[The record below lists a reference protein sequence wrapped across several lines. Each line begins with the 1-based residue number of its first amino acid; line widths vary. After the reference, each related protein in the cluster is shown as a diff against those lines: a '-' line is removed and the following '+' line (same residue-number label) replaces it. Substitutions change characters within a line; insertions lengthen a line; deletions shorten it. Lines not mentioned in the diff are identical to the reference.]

1 MAEGLGLK
9 REIDQIA
16 RDKGINAD
24 EIIGALE
31 EAMKQAARREHGQE
45 IEIDAKY
52 NEELGE
58 VELFE
63 FREVIETVT
72 DNKSEI
78 TLSAARELDPQA
90 EIGDEIGVKMDT
102 TGFGRIL
109 AQTAKQVIIQRI
121 REAERENVY
130 EEYKDRKGEVVN
142 GIVRRFEKGSIIVDL
157 GRTEAVLP
165 LKEQV
170 PRENY
175 RPNDRLRAYVIDVN
189 RAAKG
194 SQIILSRTCIEML
207 TKLFEQEVPEMY
219 EGIVQIESSA
229 REPGGRSKIAVVS
242 RDSDVDPVGA
252 CVGMKGSRV
261 QSVVQELRGE
271 RIDIV
276 PWSPD
281 PARYVCSALSPA
293 QVSKVIIDD
302 AERSMDVIVPDDQL
316 SLAIGRKGQNVRLA
330 VQLTGWRIDIKSE
343 SKMRELAQWLSEAVS
358 VVEGCGDPEA
368 DLLLQQ
374 GITSLE
380 DLSGCD
386 PELLTSLPG
395 IDEAGGAAIRE
406 RAAEL
411 AVRKIEEE
419 AARLEEARLEAER
432 AAQEAVEEAAAAEAA
447 AAEVAAQE
455 AAGEGADASEAVT
468 DEAAATEGADADE
481 AAATEGA
488 DADEAAATEGADAD
502 EAVATEGA
510 DADEAVATEGADAD
524 EAKTKGGEAEK
535 SGGADAA
542 SESAAVGDVEPTLS
556 STT

>member
-16 RDKGINAD
+16 RDKGINSE

-45 IEIDAKY
+45 VEIEAKY

-63 FREVIETVT
+63 FRDVVENVT
-72 DNKSEI
+72 DSASQI
-78 TLSAARELDPQA
+78 DLAAARELDPQA
-90 EIGDEIGVKMDT
+90 DIGDEIGVKMDT

-142 GIVRRFEKGSIIVDL
+142 GIVRRFEKGAIIVDL

-189 RAAKG
+189 KATKG
-194 SQIILSRTCIEML
+194 SQIVLSRTCIEML

-219 EGIVQIESSA
+219 EGIVRIESSA

-261 QSVVQELRGE
+261 QAVVQELRGE

-343 SKMRELAQWLSEAVS
+343 SKMRELAKWLSEAVS

-368 DLLLQQ
+368 ELLLQQ
-374 GITSLE
+374 GVTSLE
-380 DLSGCD
+380 DLSTCD
-386 PELLTSLPG
+386 PDLLTSLPG
-395 IDEAGGAAIRE
+395 IDAAGDIAIRE
-406 RAAEL
+406 RALVL
-411 AVRKIEEE
+411 AVRKVEEE
-419 AARLEEARLEAER
+419 AARVEEDRLEAIR
-432 AAQEAVEEAAAAEAA
+432 VAEEAAAATAA
-447 AAEVAAQE
+447 AAEEKAAAVAAA
-455 AAGEGADASEAVT
+455 AAGEGATTEDANT
-468 DEAAATEGADADE
+468 DG
-481 AAATEGA
+481 
-488 DADEAAATEGADAD
+488 
-502 EAVATEGA
+502 
-510 DADEAVATEGADAD
+510 
-524 EAKTKGGEAEK
+524 AKTEIGDAEG
-535 SGGADAA
+535 SADADAA
-542 SESAAVGDVEPTLS
+542 SESPAVGDVEPTLS

>member
-1 MAEGLGLK
+1 MVEGLGLK
-9 REIDQIA
+9 REIDQIS
-16 RDKGINAD
+16 RDKGINPA

-31 EAMKQAARREHGQE
+31 EAMKQAARREHGQDV
-45 IEIDAKY
+45 EIDAKY
-52 NEELGE
+52 NDDLGE

-63 FREVIETVT
+63 FRDVVETVT
-72 DNKSEI
+72 NKVTEI
-78 TLSAARELDPQA
+78 DVESAREFDPEA
-90 EIGDEIGVKMDT
+90 EVGDEIGVKMNT
-102 TGFGRIL
+102 VGFGRIL

-121 REAERENVY
+121 REAERENIY
-130 EEYKDRKGEVVN
+130 EEYKDRKGEIVN
-142 GIVRRFEKGSIIVDL
+142 GIVRRFEKGAIIVDL

-189 RAAKG
+189 KATKG
-194 SQIILSRTCIEML
+194 SQIVLSRTCIEML
-207 TKLFEQEVPEMY
+207 TKLFEQEVPEIY
-219 EGIVQIESSA
+219 EGIVRIESAA

-281 PARYVCSALSPA
+281 PARYVCTALSPA

-302 AERSMDVIVPDDQL
+302 AEGSMDVIVPDDQL

-358 VVEGCGDPEA
+358 IVEGCGDPEA

-380 DLSGCD
+380 DLSTCD
-386 PELLTSLPG
+386 VDLLTSLPG
-395 IDEAGGAAIRE
+395 IDEAGANAIRE

-411 AVRKIEEE
+411 AVRKLEEE
-419 AARLEEARLEAER
+419 AARVEEERLEAER
-432 AAQEAVEEAAAAEAA
+432 AAAEAVAVAAAEA
-447 AAEVAAQE
+447 
-455 AAGEGADASEAVT
+455 
-468 DEAAATEGADADE
+468 EAAAGAETETETAEELPAADDAPEEAADTEATRKAADTEGNATPDESANESDPGDAV
-481 AAATEGA
+481 AGA
-488 DADEAAATEGADAD
+488 D
-502 EAVATEGA
+502 
-510 DADEAVATEGADAD
+510 
-524 EAKTKGGEAEK
+524 
-535 SGGADAA
+535 S
-542 SESAAVGDVEPTLS
+542 
-556 STT
+556 